1 MEESREESM
10 IFDVYSPATV
20 HAANTAREL
29 IVSRDIKKYQQGLW
43 VMLLSAGQSRVIYSG
58 ALARAS
64 VACEYIYIYI
74 VGMYYCAFHKH
85 ANSQVQKPT
94 DDCVFRCRQSS

>member
-10 IFDVYSPATV
+10 IFDVCFPATV

-64 VACEYIYIYI
+64 VACEYIKI

>member
-1 MEESREESM
+1 MYLTWGVRLTKFLANMEESREESM
-10 IFDVYSPATV
+10 IFDVYFPATV

-64 VACEYIYIYI
+64 VACEYIFNNYSL
-74 VGMYYCAFHKH
+74 K
-85 ANSQVQKPT
+85 S
-94 DDCVFRCRQSS
+94 R

>member
-1 MEESREESM
+1 MYLTWGVRLTKFLANMEESREESM
-10 IFDVYSPATV
+10 IFDVYFPATV

-58 ALARAS
+58 ALAHTS
-64 VACEYIYIYI
+64 VAWEYSGD
-74 VGMYYCAFHKH
+74 VAKGAAGK
-85 ANSQVQKPT
+85 T
-94 DDCVFRCRQSS
+94 DTII

>member
-10 IFDVYSPATV
+10 IFDVYFPATV

-64 VACEYIYIYI
+64 VACEYIYIHIYI
-74 VGMYYCAFHKH
+74 YSGDVLLRFSQTCEFSSSK
-85 ANSQVQKPT
+85 AN
-94 DDCVFRCRQSS
+94 

>member
-10 IFDVYSPATV
+10 IFDVYFPATV

-64 VACEYIYIYI
+64 VACEYIYIYSGD
-74 VGMYYCAFHKH
+74 VLLRFSQTCEFSSSK
-85 ANSQVQKPT
+85 AN
-94 DDCVFRCRQSS
+94 

>member
-10 IFDVYSPATV
+10 IFDVYFPATV

-43 VMLLSAGQSRVIYSG
+43 VMLLSAGQ
-58 ALARAS
+58 
-64 VACEYIYIYI
+64 
-74 VGMYYCAFHKH
+74 
-85 ANSQVQKPT
+85 
-94 DDCVFRCRQSS
+94 